1 VGHDALGHRAGGG
14 LNGGRRDVDRGG
26 LPLTI
31 TIYAPDSEARPECNE
46 LAASHR
52 SLAGLRIA
60 VLDNGKPNA
69 ATVMTRAAETLAAR
83 TGATV
88 ALVVKKGPGGRS
100 ANAAIPCADDIF
112 RRVLDAADVVVTGA
126 ADCGSC
132 TAYSVYDAISF
143 EKAGRPAVVV
153 TTTKFEPIA
162 ATMATDFGMP
172 DVRTLVLPHP
182 LGGTDRD
189 TLWRWADE
197 AVERLAALFVG
208 EAAEPDRDA
217 PATEDPVDPA
227 LAAALEGVR
236 ALVREDGSDLHL
248 LGVDGDGTVRLRLDI
263 EDASCADC
271 VMPREV
277 LEQVAQR
284 LLSTA
289 APSVR
294 RVQIVDPR
302 LAV

>member
-1 VGHDALGHRAGGG
+1 M
-14 LNGGRRDVDRGG
+14 
-26 LPLTI
+26 TI
-31 TIYAPDSEARPECNE
+31 TIYAPESEGRPERNE
-46 LAASHR
+46 LTSSPR

-69 ATVMTRAAETLAAR
+69 ATVMSRAAETLAAR

-112 RRVLDAADVVVTGA
+112 RRVLEAADVVITGA

-143 EKAGRPAVVV
+143 EKAGRPAIVV

-162 ATMATDFGMP
+162 ATMAADFGMP

-182 LGGTDRD
+182 LGGTDRE
-189 TLWRWADE
+189 TLWRWADD
-197 AVERLAALFVG
+197 AVERLEALFV
-208 EAAEPDRDA
+208 ASPAS
-217 PATEDPVDPA
+217 PATPTSASPQSASASPPLDPS
-227 LAAALEGVR
+227 LAAALDGVR
-236 ALVREDGSDLHL
+236 ALVREDGSDLRL
-248 LGVDGDGTVRLRLDI
+248 LGVDDGIVRLRLEI

-271 VMPREV
+271 VMPRDV

-284 LLSTA
+284 LLSSSV
-289 APSVR
+289 PSVR
-294 RVQIVDPR
+294 RVEILDPR
-302 LAV
+302 VAV